1 MQPMELKFAEHTT
14 VDSDRLVELC
24 IRMGESRAEEMI
36 TVSIKNL
43 WDGLEALRDAYG
55 QQRYDEIARQG
66 NEMADIADN
75 LGLYLFARVGRDV
88 ALCAG
93 RGDGPSMSA
102 CLCRLHRLADNTINS
117 VWDLCD
123 ISS

>member
-1 MQPMELKFAEHTT
+1 MQPLELKFAEHTT

-24 IRMGESRAEEMI
+24 IRMGESRADNVI
-36 TVSIKNL
+36 TISIKNL
-43 WDGLEALRDAYG
+43 WCGLEALRDAYS
-55 QQRYDEIARQG
+55 QQQFDKIAKQG
-66 NEMADIADN
+66 LEMSETADS
-75 LGLYLFARVGRDV
+75 LGLSLFARVSRDV
-88 ALCAG
+88 VSCAR
-93 RGDGPSMSA
+93 RGDGPSLSA

>member
-1 MQPMELKFAEHTT
+1 MELKFAEHAT

-36 TVSIKNL
+36 SSSIEEL
-43 WDGLEALRDAYG
+43 WSGLEELRSAYA
-55 QQRYDEIARQG
+55 QQRLSVVQEQAAQ
-66 NEMADIADN
+66 MADIADH
-75 LGLYLFARVGRDV
+75 LGLYLFAKVSRDV
-88 ALCAG
+88 KNCAAG
-93 RGDGPSMSA
+93 GDGTSLAA
-102 CLCRLHRLADNTINS
+102 CMCRLHRLADSTINS